1 MRVAFCARWTINRD
15 IASAWK
21 ATRRAM
27 VRKSMTLRE
36 IHREGVQALL
46 DRLGPAG
53 TIRFL
58 QQYDMGRG
66 DYTKE
71 RDRWLDGV
79 TIDEVVEDIER
90 RRAQP

>member
-1 MRVAFCARWTINRD
+1 
-15 IASAWK
+15 
-21 ATRRAM
+21 M
-27 VRKSMTLRE
+27 VRKSMTLHELR
-36 IHREGVQALL
+36 REGLQALL

-53 TIRFL
+53 TVRFL

-71 RDRWLDGV
+71 RRRWLDGV

-90 RRAQP
+90 RRGQP

>member
-1 MRVAFCARWTINRD
+1 
-15 IASAWK
+15 
-21 ATRRAM
+21 M

-36 IHREGVQALL
+36 IRHEGLQALL

-53 TIRFL
+53 TFRFL
-58 QQYDMGRG
+58 QQYDLGRG

-71 RDRWLDGV
+71 RHRWLDRT
-79 TIDEVVEDIER
+79 TIDDIVEDVER

>member
-1 MRVAFCARWTINRD
+1 
-15 IASAWK
+15 
-21 ATRRAM
+21 M

-36 IHREGVQALL
+36 IRQEGVQALL

-53 TIRFL
+53 TVRFL
-58 QQYDMGRG
+58 QQYELGRG

-71 RDRWLDGV
+71 RHQWLDGV

-90 RRAQP
+90 RRPDA

>member
-1 MRVAFCARWTINRD
+1 
-15 IASAWK
+15 
-21 ATRRAM
+21 M
-27 VRKSMTLRE
+27 VRKSMTLHE
-36 IHREGVQALL
+36 IRREGVQALL

-53 TIRFL
+53 TVRFL

-71 RDRWLDGV
+71 RRQWLDGV

-90 RRAQP
+90 RRGQP

>member
-1 MRVAFCARWTINRD
+1 
-15 IASAWK
+15 
-21 ATRRAM
+21 
-27 VRKSMTLRE
+27 MTLRE
-36 IHREGVQALL
+36 IRREGLQALL

-58 QQYDMGRG
+58 QQYDAGRG

-71 RDRWLDGV
+71 RHQWLDGV

-90 RRAQP
+90 RRHNP